1 MNIYGV
7 VNSDGVH
14 IDVSKSEKG
23 AKQYATR
30 HGYSKVSIRFHS
42 GYTVVI
48 ISEKNKSGKWVGFAE
63 PKPTN

>member
-7 VNSDGVH
+7 VNTDGIH
-14 IDVSKSEKG
+14 TDVSKSEKG

-30 HGYSKVSIRFHS
+30 HGYKRVSVRYNS

-48 ISEKNKSGKWVGFAE
+48 IAVKNDKNCWMKAV
-63 PKPTN
+63 N